1 MKPSHVFSPSLG
13 SWICISASWSMVL
26 QLLLW
31 LPGPIHPQQTADEAG
46 LIAVFSWRKLN
57 TQSRGSFTA
66 LPAILLNCRRSCQS
80 HDHAKPSYI
89 SKERLAKW
97 SPWLLRGWHSRVLYS
112 SPRKLPDWKKE
123 AHASALGL
131 LLLVT
136 TLQKHFFQNSLSL
149 VLKDPL
155 TPQGQ
160 LSARMAKGTLTRSS
174 HNEWPKEG
182 FALARILRPFSGF
195 NWIDYHLRVHYKDWF
210 KKDERLR
217 FKKLKL
223 QNSLKKNIGINLH
236 VLGWG
241 NEFLSYDTKARQRKE
256 IIGKLDFIEIKNFHA
271 SEDTIKEVKRQVIE
285 WGKYL

>member
-1 MKPSHVFSPSLG
+1 MKPSHVFPPSLG

-112 SPRKLPDWKKE
+112 SPRKLPGWKKE

-149 VLKDPL
+149 VLKDPSPLKANCLQEWQRDPHSEL
-155 TPQGQ
+155 TQWVTQ
-160 LSARMAKGTLTRSS
+160 R
-174 HNEWPKEG
+174 
-182 FALARILRPFSGF
+182 
-195 NWIDYHLRVHYKDWF
+195 RVCLGPNLEAFFWF
-210 KKDERLR
+210 
-217 FKKLKL
+217 
-223 QNSLKKNIGINLH
+223 
-236 VLGWG
+236 
-241 NEFLSYDTKARQRKE
+241 
-256 IIGKLDFIEIKNFHA
+256 
-271 SEDTIKEVKRQVIE
+271 
-285 WGKYL
+285 